1 MTKVQECLAKN
12 IKRYRKALHLTQEQL
27 AERAETSTNYI
38 GTIEI
43 GQKFP
48 SPQMIERI
56 ARALQVDSL
65 QLFQSDEKFTAP
77 QPPQVDVAA
86 LKKSLMKNLKSAVD
100 DSIAEVDAFG

>member
-56 ARALQVDSL
+56 AQALQIDSL
-65 QLFQSDEKFTAP
+65 QLFQSDAKFVAP
-77 QPPQVDVAA
+77 PPAQIDVDE
-86 LKKSLMKNLKSAVD
+86 LKKSVMKNLRQAVENSFSAV
-100 DSIAEVDAFG
+100 